1 MSKRAVEI
9 RDMLEN
15 GINNTAEYKIQNVE
29 LILDAAKLLLEALSK
44 NEIQIQQLADQ
55 KIGQT
60 VNLIRKNNKEIA
72 PVKTM
77 LRNVVQKMQ
86 DLARRGDSNAG
97 GRPRPNGTTVNGHN
111 NERRPPKEV
120 HPKTTNSRTEL
131 AQNGKSE
138 NGSSV
143 NGHEHENRR
152 STPNE
157 LETHPRLP
165 KVSKVNEVE
174 TKKKSGRK
182 SKNRTGSPKVRT
194 GSTPN
199 AVPDANIHPS
209 PPKIKSAPPSNPS
222 LIKSITLRYGDEDKT
237 LLDRK
242 KTESPPVSTRIAT
255 PEPKQ
260 PAGDDRIDK
269 PPPPS
274 QQQPSQKN
282 IPNETENVPNE
293 NLSELKS
300 TNPSSNNSIPTLP
313 EDNHHSRKRKLPTA
327 NPTDTQSESVSV
339 KTKTES
345 EMLFSDRVRF
355 IPSVT
360 VEPDQKIIIP
370 STPDHKVVSQA
381 AEGEELEGITG
392 VRDVQGNFHR
402 WHQEISLEP
411 DGTEPFMHIL
421 PYVDI
426 DLELL

>member
-29 LILDAAKLLLEALSK
+29 LILDAARLLLEALSK

-97 GRPRPNGTTVNGHN
+97 GRPRPNGTTVNGHT
-111 NERRPPKEV
+111 NERRPPKKV
-120 HPKTTNSRTEL
+120 HPKVSG
-131 AQNGKSE
+131 QNGKSE
-138 NGSSV
+138 NGASV

-165 KVSKVNEVE
+165 KVSKVTEIE
-174 TKKKSGRK
+174 TKKEKKSGRK
-182 SKNRTGSPKVRT
+182 SKNRSSPKVRT

-199 AVPDANIHPS
+199 AAPDANIHPS

-222 LIKSITLRYGDEDKT
+222 LIKSITLRYGDEEKI

-242 KTESPPVSTRIAT
+242 NTESPPVSTRIAT
-255 PEPKQ
+255 PEPKK
-260 PAGDDRIDK
+260 PPGDDRIDK
-269 PPPPS
+269 PPS
-274 QQQPSQKN
+274 QQQPSQNN

-327 NPTDTQSESVSV
+327 NPTDTQSESVSTI
-339 KTKTES
+339 TKTET

-381 AEGEELEGITG
+381 AEGEEMEGITG

>member
-15 GINNTAEYKIQNVE
+15 GINNTAEYKIKNVE
-29 LILDAAKLLLEALSK
+29 LILDAARLLLEALSR

-86 DLARRGDSNAG
+86 DLARRDNSNAG
-97 GRPRPNGTTVNGHN
+97 SRPRPNGTTVNGHN
-111 NERRPPKEV
+111 NERRPPKKV
-120 HPKTTNSRTEL
+120 HPKVSG
-131 AQNGKSE
+131 QNGKSE
-138 NGSSV
+138 NGASV

-152 STPNE
+152 NTPNE

-165 KVSKVNEVE
+165 KVSKVTEIE

-182 SKNRTGSPKVRT
+182 SKNRSSPKVRT

-199 AVPDANIHPS
+199 AAPDANIHPS

-222 LIKSITLRYGDEDKT
+222 LIKSITPLRYGDEDKM

-242 KTESPPVSTRIAT
+242 TTESPPVSTRIAT
-255 PEPKQ
+255 PEPKKTS
-260 PAGDDRIDK
+260 GDDRIDK
-269 PPPPS
+269 PPS
-274 QQQPSQKN
+274 QKQKN

-293 NLSELKS
+293 NLSKLKS

-327 NPTDTQSESVSV
+327 NPTDTQSENVSTI
-339 KTKTES
+339 TKTED

-360 VEPDQKIIIP
+360 VEPDQKVIIP

-381 AEGEELEGITG
+381 AEGEEMEGITG

-411 DGTEPFMHIL
+411 DGTEERIYIRTHYRRIL
-421 PYVDI
+421 RQKNHVQ
-426 DLELL
+426 